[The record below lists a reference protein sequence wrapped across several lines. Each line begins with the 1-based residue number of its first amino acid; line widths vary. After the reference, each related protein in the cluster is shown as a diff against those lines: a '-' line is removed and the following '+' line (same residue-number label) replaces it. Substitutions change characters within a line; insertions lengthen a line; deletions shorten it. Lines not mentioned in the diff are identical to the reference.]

1 MNFLNWIQAKLD
13 DKKEKTLVDR
23 FSFHLNKCR
32 DIVRKADDSY
42 TCEDEYDLYAIA
54 YVVSDYAVAVAGKN
68 REKTSDTI
76 LDFLLDE
83 LETRYPDKS
92 LIEFRDRIDFYSSV
106 VRGIPLH
113 AHCLPGVD
121 LSDANHITCCAIAF
135 CDCLVNPMYIDDYS
149 DSSPPLFNALE
160 IFHIST
166 EVMLP
171 LNQELAALHNDI
183 YTYAL

>member
-1 MNFLNWIQAKLD
+1 MNLLNWLKGKLD
-13 DKKEKTLVDR
+13 AKKERTLVDR
-23 FSFHLNKCR
+23 FSFHLNRCCGILR
-32 DIVRKADDSY
+32 EADDFCTS
-42 TCEDEYDLYAIA
+42 EDEYDLYAIA
-54 YVVSDYAVAVAGKN
+54 YVVSDFAVAVAGKY
-68 REKTSDTI
+68 REKTSDII

-83 LETRYPDKS
+83 LENRYPEKS

-106 VRGIPLH
+106 IRGIPLH

-121 LSDANHITCCAIAF
+121 LSDANPITCCAIAF
-135 CDCLVNPMYIDDYS
+135 CDCLVNPMYIDDYN
-149 DSSPPLFNALE
+149 DYYPPLFDALE
-160 IFHIST
+160 IFHISS